1 MEMMVEML
9 AERIEIDKGA
19 GTEPDLMQYNISH
32 ELYTFLEAEGG
43 GLWQNYKGFPEEI
56 LAQMREA
63 IETDQEEN
71 PRETQITI
79 DARTTLQLQQY
90 AMEVQ
95 HDAEGTGCDSIW
107 VVQALLLALWTSA
120 HTLHHQQKVWIESL
134 EGKDASNPATEQPR
148 GVKECL

>member
-95 HDAEGTGCDSIW
+95 HDAEGTGCDSI
-107 VVQALLLALWTSA
+107 
-120 HTLHHQQKVWIESL
+120 
-134 EGKDASNPATEQPR
+134 
-148 GVKECL
+148 